1 MWLSFWSKE
10 NDLKLTMAM
19 FAHIYDCKFKFIV
32 WHENYVN
39 KAFTKEKCVCV
50 CVCVC
55 VYNSLK

>member
-1 MWLSFWSKE
+1 
-10 NDLKLTMAM
+10 M
-19 FAHIYDCKFKFIV
+19 FARIYDCKFKFIA

-55 VYNSLK
+55 VCDSLK